1 MQASELQALI
11 KAGLPDAEVIVKG
24 EGDHFE
30 AVVVSRQFA
39 GRTMVQQHRL
49 VYAAL
54 GDRMGDEIHALAL
67 RTLTPGE
74 WEQLG
79 SDQ

>member
-11 KAGLPDAEVIVKG
+11 KTGLPDAEVIVKG

-30 AVVVSRQFA
+30 ALVVSRQFA

-54 GDRMGDEIHALAL
+54 GERMGGEIHALAL
-67 RTLTPGE
+67 RTLTPEAWQGN
-74 WEQLG
+74 G
-79 SDQ
+79 NP

>member
-11 KAGLPDAEVIVKG
+11 KVGLPDAEVIVRG

-54 GDRMGDEIHALAL
+54 GDRMGGEIHALAL
-67 RTLTPGE
+67 RTLTPE
-74 WEQLG
+74 DWQG
-79 SDQ
+79 SGNS

>member
-11 KAGLPDAEVIVKG
+11 KTGLPDAEVIVKG

-54 GDRMGDEIHALAL
+54 GDRMGGEIHALAL
-67 RTLTPGE
+67 RTLTPEAWPGPGE
-74 WEQLG
+74 
-79 SDQ
+79 S

>member
-11 KAGLPDAEVIVKG
+11 QAGLPDAEVIVRG

-30 AVVVSRQFA
+30 AVVISRQFA

-49 VYAAL
+49 VYAVL
-54 GDRMGDEIHALAL
+54 GERMGGEIHALAL
-67 RTLTPGE
+67 RTLTPEAWQGK
-74 WEQLG
+74 
-79 SDQ
+79 

>member
-1 MQASELQALI
+1 MQASELEALI
-11 KAGLPDAEVIVKG
+11 KAGLPDAEVIVRG

-30 AVVVSRQFA
+30 AVVVSRQFV

-54 GDRMGDEIHALAL
+54 GDRMGGEIHALAL
-67 RTLTPGE
+67 RTLTPEG
-74 WEQLG
+74 WQG
-79 SDQ
+79 SPGS

>member
-67 RTLTPGE
+67 RTLTPE
-74 WEQLG
+74 DWQG
-79 SDQ
+79 SAGP

>member
-39 GRTMVQQHRL
+39 DCSVVQQHRL
-49 VYAAL
+49 VYATL
-54 GDRMGDEIHALAL
+54 GDRMGGEIHALAL
-67 RTLTPGE
+67 RTLTPGSWQGRSE
-74 WEQLG
+74 P
-79 SDQ
+79 

>member
-1 MQASELQALI
+1 MQASELEALI
-11 KAGLPDAEVIVKG
+11 KAGLPDAEVIVRG

-30 AVVVSRQFA
+30 AVVVSPEFA

-54 GDRMGDEIHALAL
+54 GDRMGGEIHALAL
-67 RTLTPGE
+67 RTLTPGA
-74 WEQLG
+74 WQG
-79 SDQ
+79 PAGT

>member
-1 MQASELQALI
+1 MQASDLQALI

-30 AVVVSRQFA
+30 AVVISRQFT

-54 GDRMGDEIHALAL
+54 GDRMGSEIHALAL
-67 RTLTPGE
+67 RTLTPE
-74 WEQLG
+74 AW
-79 SDQ
+79 S